1 MIAAVSWT
9 LLDPWLLLLALP
21 LLLVAAL
28 RARRSRAAL
37 PVATLAGLQGL
48 PRSLRARLVHLP
60 FLLALAGGLSLVA
73 AVARPVVREVMPIRE
88 LGVDILLIV
97 DRSSSM
103 LAPDMDVRGKTRM
116 EAARENAAAFAKAR
130 KSDRLGLLTFARFPE
145 LTCPPTLDQDALQAF
160 LRGVETV
167 RRGSPEDGT
176 AIGVALAEASKVLST
191 SNAKS
196 RVVVLL
202 SDGEQTVNT
211 ISYEDGA
218 KLCKDQHVRVHTIG
232 IGTGEQTLFG
242 SQEPAFTALKA
253 ASETTGGKFF
263 RARSDQDLAEIYSEI
278 DKMEKVELEDPR
290 YRTTDHF
297 AWPLAVGAAL
307 MMLSLLLELTWLRR
321 LP

>member
-1 MIAAVSWT
+1 MIAELGWT

-21 LLLVAAL
+21 LLLVTAL
-28 RARRSRAAL
+28 RVRRSSAAL
-37 PVATLAGLQGL
+37 PAATLGGLDG
-48 PRSLRARLVHLP
+48 
-60 FLLALAGGLSLVA
+60 LAGGLRTRLVHAPFLLSLLGGLALVA

-145 LTCPPTLDQDALQAF
+145 LTCPPTLDQEALLAF

-176 AIGVALAEASKVLST
+176 AIGVALAEASKVLAGSA
-191 SNAKS
+191 AKS

-202 SDGEQTVNT
+202 SDGEQTVNY
-211 ISYEDGA
+211 IAYEDGA
-218 KLCKDQHVRVHTIG
+218 KLCKDQQVRVHTIG

-253 ASETTGGKFF
+253 ASEITGGKFF
-263 RARSDQDLAEIYSEI
+263 RARSNEDLAEIYAEI
-278 DKMEKVELEDPR
+278 DKLEKVEIEDPR

-297 AWPLAVGAAL
+297 AWPLAVGAVLLAAA
-307 MMLSLLLELTWLRR
+307 LLLEFTWLRR